1 MAHRSSR
8 LTPRG
13 RRLLV
18 DRVLA
23 GGWPA
28 VRVAE
33 AAGVSRAT
41 VYKWVRRF
49 QREGEAGLND
59 RSSRPQRSPRRVPEP
74 EERRIL
80 RLRLGM
86 RKGPNRL
93 GPLVGRAPS
102 TVYAVLRRHQAT
114 RLRDFDRI
122 SRKPIRYVRERPGE
136 LVHVDVKKLGR
147 IPPRGGHRVVGRQVG
162 RLRKNGRG
170 YDYVHVAVDDASR
183 LAFTLVYPDESERSA
198 CAFIRQLADFYATH
212 GISVERVITDQHRTW
227 RVSRAFARQLAALGI
242 SHRMTRP
249 YRPRTNG
256 KAERFIQTM
265 LNEWAYAKAYSSN
278 FQRVLA
284 LPRWVNFYNRR
295 RPHSELGDRPPI
307 VAVVNNVSGDYT

>member
-18 DRVLA
+18 DRVLVQ
-23 GGWPA
+23 GWAA

-49 QREGEAGLND
+49 QLEGSSGLDD
-59 RSSRPQRSPRRVPEP
+59 RNSRPRRSPRQVPGS

-80 RLRLGM
+80 QLRMGM

-102 TVYAVLRRHQAT
+102 TVYAVLRRHHAS
-114 RLRDFDRI
+114 RLRDFDRMT
-122 SRKPIRYVRERPGE
+122 RTPIRYVRERPGE

-147 IPPRGGHRVVGRQVG
+147 IPPRGGHWAVGRPVG
-162 RLRKNGRG
+162 RRRQAGRG
-170 YDYVHVAVDDASR
+170 YDYVHVAVDDMSR
-183 LAFTLVYPDESERSA
+183 LAFTAIYSDETERSA
-198 CAFIRQLADFYATH
+198 CDFVRQLVDFYAGH
-212 GISVERVITDQHRTW
+212 GIHVERVITDQHRTW
-227 RVSRAFARQLAALGI
+227 RVSKAFAAQLAALGI
-242 SHRMTRP
+242 QHRMTRP

-256 KAERFIQTM
+256 KAERFIQT
-265 LNEWAYAKAYSSN
+265 LDTEWAHG
-278 FQRVLA
+278 RVWPNSTTRDRA
-284 LPRWVNFYNRR
+284 LRSWLRFYNRR
-295 RPHSELGDRPPI
+295 RPHTSLGDRPPI
-307 VAVVNNVSGDYT
+307 SRVHQDRGQDT